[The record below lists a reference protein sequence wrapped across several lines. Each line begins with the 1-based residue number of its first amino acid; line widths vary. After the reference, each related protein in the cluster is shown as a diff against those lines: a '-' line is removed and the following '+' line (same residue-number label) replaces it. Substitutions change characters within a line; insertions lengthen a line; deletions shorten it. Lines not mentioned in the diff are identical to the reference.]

1 VNILKK
7 QRQQIDD
14 FQIEVDGEQEDLKDA
29 AKVFTDIK
37 IIFLLKGNI
46 EPEKVKRAVEL
57 SIEKYCSV
65 EKTLRLAGAKI
76 DYKIFLNEKE
86 I

>member
-1 VNILKK
+1 MKNWKK
-7 QRQQIDD
+7 QKQQIND
-14 FQIEVDGEQEDLKDA
+14 FQAEVDGEQENVQDA

-37 IIFLLKGNI
+37 IKFMLKGNI
-46 EPEKVKRAVEL
+46 DPQKAKRAVEL
-57 SIEKYCSV
+57 SMEKYCSV

-76 DYKIFLNEKE
+76 EYQIFLDGEL